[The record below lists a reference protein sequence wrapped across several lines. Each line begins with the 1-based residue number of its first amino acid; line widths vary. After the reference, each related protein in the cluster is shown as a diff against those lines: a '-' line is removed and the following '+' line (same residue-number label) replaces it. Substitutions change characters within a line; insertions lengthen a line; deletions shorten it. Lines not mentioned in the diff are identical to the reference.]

1 MDRNSI
7 ALGIITK
14 YADCTEGMYS
24 FIKNA
29 KKHGHII
36 NKVIISYSHGVKEE
50 GIHKLKKYVDVELLP
65 INESERLYNKLKEK
79 GIEEKDYKD
88 LLLWENFKKEE
99 LVPYGIYRNNVLLW
113 SIITGI
119 DFLFFIDTD
128 VFPFLLEKEKNIYK
142 NKDVDYFGRH
152 LSYLNKKEVICTTS
166 DYSGYYII
174 PPMNFDGLEELLKGV
189 QKEDV
194 IDKVKYTQCLV
205 TTNASQDNIVETN
218 KILGGNVAIKVKEY
232 QHLAPFFS
240 TSYSIGKEFVL
251 TRGEDTLL
259 GLVLSQSPYKCIDID
274 TKIFH
279 NTFGNFPNKP
289 EILKEDLIKDRFYY
303 ACLGWIGRNPFL
315 NWLKKRDVKSIY
327 EYQRECLVK
336 SSSKVSTYLK
346 DERFNNLPQAI
357 DIAYKRMPLM
367 IEEYERTMES
377 YYKITKKI

>member
-1 MDRNSI
+1 
-7 ALGIITK
+7 
-14 YADCTEGMYS
+14 
-24 FIKNA
+24 
-29 KKHGHII
+29 
-36 NKVIISYSHGVKEE
+36 
-50 GIHKLKKYVDVELLP
+50 
-65 INESERLYNKLKEK
+65 
-79 GIEEKDYKD
+79 
-88 LLLWENFKKEE
+88 
-99 LVPYGIYRNNVLLW
+99 
-113 SIITGI
+113 
-119 DFLFFIDTD
+119 
-128 VFPFLLEKEKNIYK
+128 
-142 NKDVDYFGRH
+142 
-152 LSYLNKKEVICTTS
+152 
-166 DYSGYYII
+166 
-174 PPMNFDGLEELLKGV
+174 MNFDGLEELLKGV
-189 QKEDV
+189 QKKDA
-194 IDKVKYTQCLV
+194 IDKVKDNQCLV

-218 KILGGNVAIKVKEY
+218 KILGGNVAIKVKEH

-240 TSYSIGKEFVL
+240 TSYSIGKEVVL

-289 EILKEDLIKDRFYY
+289 EILKEDSIKDRFYY

-346 DERFNNLPQAI
+346 DQRFNNLPQAI
-357 DIAYKRMPLM
+357 DIAYKRLPLM